1 MLRTP
6 HSDRGRRQVAALSPA
21 DINFEET
28 LGTLRYADRAK
39 QIKVVVEVQENPTD
53 KLIRELKAENE
64 KLKKM
69 LAEAGGDF
77 TALSA
82 AAEAGTL
89 SEAPPPNTLTEDDLQ
104 KEIAKAVQNVEG
116 VSDADKQKA
125 MAEVER
131 QLNAR
136 NEALAE
142 NKLTQEDMQ
151 VLIVSAINS
160 VDGVSDYS
168 KADAIVEAQ
177 QELSRLS
184 QVKAKDGG
192 KIGPEDAKTL
202 VNEALDMWD
211 TTTCDVPSEELQ
223 AAMDKAAELL
233 DPKAAVWDDDVL
245 TEDELRDV
253 MSQVV
258 KALPSA
264 PVEDQEKAIRSCM
277 YNFEG
282 ERQAA
287 MGNMTSKAVMIKAV
301 RAAVSLLGCDGANSA
316 EDFQQINKAV
326 NYAEMAFDQMQMHA
340 DLKVVNGDSANA
352 ALEKVMGM
360 LGGNPAAIEAA
371 KKAAAAAIQGT
382 LATGEDAEAA
392 QRNAI
397 AAQLG
402 RNADMLS
409 QLANGGQNT
418 DELAD
423 ELGISSMSRQELI
436 MLCSAQ
442 REEVVNIREQNDELW
457 AKMSELETML
467 ETAKAHGGIAAAKA
481 KPGGL
486 EEQLEQMAAFANNL
500 QEQLAITEK
509 ERDSANAKARIASLA
524 SAVKAKKAVDN
535 YKANPTGAGADDS
548 KACTV
553 Q

>member
-1 MLRTP
+1 M
-6 HSDRGRRQVAALSPA
+6 
-21 DINFEET
+21 
-28 LGTLRYADRAK
+28 
-39 QIKVVVEVQENPTD
+39 
-53 KLIRELKAENE
+53 
-64 KLKKM
+64 
-69 LAEAGGDF
+69 
-77 TALSA
+77 
-82 AAEAGTL
+82 
-89 SEAPPPNTLTEDDLQ
+89 
-104 KEIAKAVQNVEG
+104 
-116 VSDADKQKA
+116 
-125 MAEVER
+125 
-131 QLNAR
+131 
-136 NEALAE
+136 
-142 NKLTQEDMQ
+142 
-151 VLIVSAINS
+151 
-160 VDGVSDYS
+160 
-168 KADAIVEAQ
+168 
-177 QELSRLS
+177 
-184 QVKAKDGG
+184 
-192 KIGPEDAKTL
+192 
-202 VNEALDMWD
+202 
-211 TTTCDVPSEELQ
+211 
-223 AAMDKAAELL
+223 
-233 DPKAAVWDDDVL
+233 WDDDVL